1 MRGSNYE
8 LRTTN
13 YELRISIRVVFNISN
28 RVGIDVGGTYT
39 DAVFIH
45 DNHIQQT
52 SKVPTRS
59 ENLVETLMEAF
70 DRLNIPDEQALDQIT
85 VSTTLVTNAILQDRI
100 PPVHL
105 LLFSGNGMRVDA
117 LPWPI
122 SYLELSGELDFR
134 GREIESPNQSEWGKI
149 LTPNLRE
156 DPALVAIV
164 GKFSHRNSLHE
175 EQLASYLRAINP
187 SLRIALGHTWGQA
200 NFHRR
205 SLTTY
210 LNLGVTDLHH
220 EFAQQLQRAVS
231 ARKILAPITILKADG
246 GIVPIAKLRP
256 IESIYSGPA
265 AGILAALTQN
275 EPTASSIIVDIG
287 GTTTD
292 IGLVLSGVPL
302 LNSKGAQIG
311 PYSTLVRS
319 LAVRSIPVGGDS
331 AIRTTDQ
338 GFVLES
344 YRLGPAYCLGGSIP
358 TPTDAMRYLGLI
370 DYGNVHLAE
379 EGLAT
384 LLPMERRSPEFLHE
398 LASAIIDTV
407 AERIAGAVDSL
418 QQEWQE
424 EPAYKV
430 WEVLHPHESHTFQT
444 LVSGGGARGMTAAL
458 EKCLRTPVLL
468 GLYPE
473 VSNALGAA
481 MARQTLDCTLHLD
494 TYMKRY
500 RVEETGEQGKWSGS
514 LRPYREVE
522 GFLDTLAQQQAES
535 YGMKL
540 EDVEKEPF
548 DFFPI
553 VQGYKTVGQIIRG
566 AVHLRPGVIGRINV

>member
-1 MRGSNYE
+1 M
-8 LRTTN
+8 
-13 YELRISIRVVFNISN
+13 FNIPN

-45 DNHIQQT
+45 DGHIQQT
-52 SKVPTRS
+52 AKVPTRS
-59 ENLVETLMEAF
+59 ENLVETLMDAF
-70 DRLNIPDEQALDQIT
+70 DRLNLSDEQAFNQIT
-85 VSTTLVTNAILQDRI
+85 VSTTLVTNAILQNLI
-100 PPVHL
+100 PPVQL

-117 LPWPI
+117 LPWPV
-122 SYLELSGELDFR
+122 SYLELSGEMDFR
-134 GREIESPNQSEWGKI
+134 GREIEPPDQSEWGKL

-156 DPALVAIV
+156 NPAQVAIV

-175 EQLASYLRAINP
+175 EQLASYLRGINP
-187 SLRIALGHTWGQA
+187 SLNIALGNVWGQA
-200 NFHRR
+200 NFYRR

-210 LNLGVTDLHH
+210 LNLGVSDLYHK
-220 EFAQQLQRAVS
+220 FAQQLQSAVS
-231 ARKILAPITILKADG
+231 ARKILAPISILKADG
-246 GIVPIAKLRP
+246 GILPISKIRP

-265 AGILAALTQN
+265 ASILAALTQN
-275 EPTASSIIVDIG
+275 EATASSIIVDIG

-302 LNSKGAQIG
+302 LSSKGAQIG
-311 PYSTLVRS
+311 PYSTLVHS

-331 AIRTTDQ
+331 AIRATDQ

-344 YRLGPAYCLGGSIP
+344 YRLGPAYCLGGDIP

-370 DYGNVHLAE
+370 DYGNERLAE
-379 EGLAT
+379 EALASI
-384 LLPMERRSPEFLHE
+384 LPMERRTPEFLHE
-398 LASAIIDTV
+398 LATAIIDTV
-407 AERIAGAVDSL
+407 AERIAEAVDSL
-418 QQEWQE
+418 KREWQE

-430 WEVLHPHESHTFQT
+430 WEVVHPHEAYAFHT
-444 LVSGGGARGMTAAL
+444 LASGGGARGMTTAL
-458 EKCLRTPVLL
+458 EKRLRTPVLL
-468 GLYPE
+468 GVFPE

-481 MARQTLDCTLHLD
+481 MARPTFDCTLHLD

-514 LRPYREVE
+514 LRPYLEVE
-522 GFLDTLAQQQAES
+522 GFLDNLAQKQAAF
-535 YGMKL
+535 YALKF

-553 VQGYKTVGQIIRG
+553 VQGSKTVGQIVRG
-566 AVHLRPGVIGRINV
+566 AVHLRPGVIGRIHV

>member
-1 MRGSNYE
+1 MSN
-8 LRTTN
+8 
-13 YELRISIRVVFNISN
+13 IPN

-45 DNHIQQT
+45 DNHIERT
-52 SKVPTRS
+52 AKVPTQS
-59 ENLVETLMEAF
+59 DNLVETLMEAF
-70 DRLNIPDEQALDQIT
+70 DKLAIPDEQALNQIT
-85 VSTTLVTNAILQDRI
+85 VSTTLVTNAILQNRI
-100 PPVHL
+100 PPIEM
-105 LLFSGNGMRVDA
+105 LLFSGNGMRIDA
-117 LPWPI
+117 LPWPV
-122 SYLELSGELDFR
+122 SYHELSGEMDFR
-134 GREIESPNQSEWGKI
+134 GRETEPTDPTEWEKL
-149 LTPNLRE
+149 LTLHLRE
-156 DPALVAIV
+156 NPANVAIV

-175 EQLASYLRAINP
+175 EQLATYLRRINP
-187 SLRIALGHTWGQA
+187 SLRIAFGHTWGQA

-210 LNLGVTDLHH
+210 LNLGVTDIYYD
-220 EFAQQLQRAVS
+220 FAQQLQSAIS
-231 ARKILAPITILKADG
+231 ARKILAPISILKADG

-265 AGILAALTQN
+265 ASILAALTQN
-275 EPTASSIIVDIG
+275 EPTASTIIVDIG

-302 LNSKGAQIG
+302 LSSKGAKIG

-344 YRLGPAYCLGGSIP
+344 YRLGPAYCLGGTLP

-370 DYGNVHLAE
+370 DYGNERLAE

-384 LLPMERRSPEFLHE
+384 LLPVERRTHECLQE
-398 LASAIIDTV
+398 LASAIIDSV
-407 AERIAGAVDSL
+407 SEKIAAAVDSL
-418 QQEWQE
+418 KQEWQE

-430 WEVLHPHESHTFQT
+430 WEVLHPQESHTFQT
-444 LVSGGGARGMTAAL
+444 LVSGGGARGMAVAL
-458 EKCLRTPVLL
+458 KKRLKTSVLL

-481 MARQTLDCTLHLD
+481 MAKPTMDCTLHLD

-500 RVEETGEQGKWSGS
+500 RVEETGEQGTWSGT
-514 LRPYREVE
+514 LRPHREVE
-522 GFLDTLAQQQAES
+522 SFLDTLAQQMAKS
-535 YGMKL
+535 YGMTL

-553 VQGYKTVGQIIRG
+553 VKGYKTVGQIVRG
-566 AVHLRPGVIGRINV
+566 AVHLRPGVIGRIHV